1 MKKLLFSNWTS
12 RLMALFFT
20 IVLFVFVQ
28 GTPSG
33 TSSPNSTSNKITQLS
48 SNKSETFSVPLSLTV
63 NSNRFFV
70 NGYPE
75 KVKIHLTGPSAL
87 VTTTANT
94 QNFKAFADL
103 SKLSVGKHKVRIQ
116 QEGLN
121 SELKYEFEPET
132 ITVDIQPRKTVTYPL
147 EVKYSKN
154 NIAAGYQVGN
164 ASADVKN
171 VKITGA
177 SDEINKI
184 DRVVA
189 QLNVPQNA
197 KTSINSQA
205 IIEALDKNGN
215 TVNVVITPATADV
228 NLPITPGNSKEVPV
242 SLKSK
247 GIENQT
253 DQFDLSTTVKRI
265 KVFGTKKQLSDL
277 KRVEVEVDTS
287 DVSDSKTKQIV
298 LDPKLNGVKGF
309 DPEKIPVKITR
320 K

>member
-1 MKKLLFSNWTS
+1 MKKFLFSNWTS

-20 IVLFVFVQ
+20 IVLFAYVQ
-28 GTPSG
+28 GTNSS
-33 TSSPNSTSNKITQLS
+33 TSPNSNNRIIQLS
-48 SNKSETFSVPLSLTV
+48 SNKAETFSVPLSLTV
-63 NSNRFFV
+63 NSNRYFV

-75 KVKIHLTGPSAL
+75 KVRIHLSGPSAL

-103 SKLSVGKHKVRIQ
+103 SKLSVGRHTVRIQ

-121 SELKYEFEPET
+121 SELKYRFAPET

-147 EVKYSKN
+147 NVNYSKD
-154 NIAAGYQVGN
+154 NIAPGYQTGK

-184 DRVVA
+184 NRVAA

-205 IIEALDKNGN
+205 IIEALDKNNN

-247 GIENQT
+247 GITDQT
-253 DQFDLSTTVKRI
+253 DQFNLSTPTKRVE
-265 KVFGTKKQLSDL
+265 VFGSVKQLQKL
-277 KRVEVEVDTS
+277 RRVEVEVDTS
-287 DVSDSKTKQIV
+287 DVSNTKTKQV
-298 LDPKLNGVKGF
+298 TLDPKLNGVKGF
-309 DPEKIPVKITR
+309 NPSKISVKITR

>member
-1 MKKLLFSNWTS
+1 MKKFLFSNWTS

-20 IVLFVFVQ
+20 IVLFIYVQ
-28 GTPSG
+28 GTTSS
-33 TSSPNSTSNKITQLS
+33 TSSPNSNNRITQLS
-48 SNKSETFSVPLSLTV
+48 SNRSETFSVPLSLTV
-63 NSNRFFV
+63 NSNRYFV

-75 KVKIHLTGPSAL
+75 KVKIHLSGPSAL

-103 SKLSVGKHKVRIQ
+103 SKLTVGKHKVRIQ

-121 SELKYEFEPET
+121 SELRYRFDPET

-147 EVKYSKN
+147 KVNYSKDN
-154 NIAAGYQVGN
+154 VAAGYQTGT
-164 ASADVKN
+164 ASADVKT

-205 IIEALDKNGN
+205 IIEALDKNNN

-247 GIENQT
+247 GIEDQT
-253 DQFDLSTTVKRI
+253 DEFNLSTTTKRI
-265 KVFGTKKQLSDL
+265 EVFGTRKQLRKL
-277 KRVEVEVDTS
+277 TKVEVEVDTS
-287 DVSDSKTKQIV
+287 DVSKTKTKQIV
-298 LDPKLNGVKGF
+298 LDPKLNGVEGF
-309 DPEKIPVKITR
+309 NPSKISVKVTR